1 MTIQDQAIDWLVE
14 LRSGATSDAQQRDF
28 ARWLAA
34 DARHQSAWQRLGQ
47 ALDHSFGQLESAGG
61 ALAIEQTLAHA
72 ASQQGRRRQFL
83 RGALCL
89 AGMASGSAWLLRG
102 SPFLPDWPADLH
114 TATAM
119 RGRFTLLDGS
129 ELVLDARSSAD
140 VDIGSARRKVSL
152 RQGQLLLSVAP
163 QAATPFV
170 LNSPHGSVRALGR
183 RLMLRREEGRTVA
196 LALQGGLEITG
207 VQAGAPRLLR
217 QGQAAWFDGNQS
229 RLLPDMLAMQASAW
243 EQGMLVAVDQPLGEL
258 VAALRPYR
266 HGYIDITP
274 QAARLRVS
282 GNYSLDDSDATLLAL
297 AETLPIELRLGPAGV
312 WTGIR
317 IKAA

>member
-1 MTIQDQAIDWLVE
+1 MTIDDQAVHWLVE
-14 LRSGATSDAQQRDF
+14 LRSGDTSAVQQRDF

-47 ALDHSFGQLESAGG
+47 AVDHSFGQLDTAGG
-61 ALAIEQTLAHA
+61 ALAVERTLARA
-72 ASQQGRRRQFL
+72 ASRQGQRRQFL

-89 AGMASGSAWLLRG
+89 AGMAAGSTWLLRG
-102 SPFLPDWPADLH
+102 SPFVPDWPADLH
-114 TATAM
+114 TATAT

-140 VDIGSARRKVSL
+140 IDIGAARRNLRL
-152 RQGQLLLSVAP
+152 RQGQLLLTSAP
-163 QAATPFV
+163 QADAPFV
-170 LNSPHGSVRALGR
+170 LHSGHGTVRALGR
-183 RLMLRREEGRTVA
+183 RLMLRREEAGTVA
-196 LALQGGLEITG
+196 LALQGGLEIVTAEG
-207 VQAGAPRLLR
+207 GAARVLR
-217 QGQAAWFDGNQS
+217 QGQAAWFDGRQS
-229 RLLPDMLAMQASAW
+229 RLLPGMLAMQAAAW

-266 HGYIDITP
+266 HGYIDVTA
-274 QAARLRVS
+274 QAAQLRVS

-312 WTGIR
+312 WAGIA